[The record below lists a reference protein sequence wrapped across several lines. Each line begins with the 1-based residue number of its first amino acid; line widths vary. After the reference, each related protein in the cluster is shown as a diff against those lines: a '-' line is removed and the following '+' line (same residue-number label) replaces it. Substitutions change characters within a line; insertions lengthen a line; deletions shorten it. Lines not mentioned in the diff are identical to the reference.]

1 MTIEDL
7 ALLFTRGIGSR
18 GASHLVD
25 YFGTAEAL
33 FSASRAEL
41 MEGAGLRADLAE
53 RILRREGMA
62 DAEAEI
68 KYARRNNICIISA
81 TDDDYPE
88 QLRDAVDR
96 PHILFVQGN
105 VEALKCRTLS
115 MVGTREMTPSGLH
128 ACNTLVEGLKGV
140 DNLAIVSGLAYGV
153 DSACHRAALANDIPT
168 IAVVPTVLPE
178 VVPAPHRAL
187 ADEILRKGGAIVSE
201 LHSKTR
207 QNGQLFIARNR
218 IIAGLG
224 MGLVVVESPSLGG
237 SLATADIADSYG
249 RTIMAVPGRLSDMMS
264 FGTNNLI
271 RTGRARLVLTA
282 RDIIADMGWERT
294 LSDVVEEAQSSPVMD
309 NLSPAERLVLDAFTE
324 SAIVDWPS
332 LMSSTGLSMGEL
344 AMATLNL
351 EMAGLIRTLP
361 GKRYEKV

>member
-33 FSASRAEL
+33 FAASRAEL
-41 MEGAGLRADLAE
+41 TEGAGLRADLAE
-53 RILRREGMA
+53 RILGKEGMA

-68 KYARRNNICIISA
+68 RYARRNNICIISA

-105 VEALKCRTLS
+105 VDALRCRTLS
-115 MVGTREMTPSGLH
+115 MVGTREMTPSGGH
-128 ACNTLVEGLKGV
+128 ACNTLVEGLKRV

-168 IAVVPTVLPE
+168 IAVVPSILPE
-178 VVPAPHRAL
+178 VTPAPHRAI
-187 ADEILRKGGAIVSE
+187 ADEIMRKGGALVSE

-207 QNGQLFIARNR
+207 QNGQLFISRNR

-224 MGLVVVESPSLGG
+224 MGLVVVESPASGG
-237 SLATADIADSYG
+237 SLATAEMADSYG
-249 RTIMAVPGRLSDMMS
+249 RTVMAVPGRLSDTMS

-271 RTGRARLVLTA
+271 RSGRARLVLTA
-282 RDIIADMGWERT
+282 DDIIADMGWER
-294 LSDVVEEAQSSPVMD
+294 LLGERVEEAPQTPTD
-309 NLSPAERLVLDAFTE
+309 ENLSPAERLVLEAFSQ

-332 LMSSTGLSMGEL
+332 LMDATGLSMGEL

>member
-33 FSASRAEL
+33 FAASRAEL
-41 MEGAGLRADLAE
+41 TEGAGLRADLAE
-53 RILRREGMA
+53 RILNREGMH

-68 KYARRNNICIISA
+68 KYARRNDICIIAA
-81 TDDDYPE
+81 TDPDYPE
-88 QLRDAVDR
+88 PLRDAVDR

-105 VEALKCRTLS
+105 VDSLKRQTLA

-128 ACNTLVEGLKGV
+128 ACNTLVEGLARV

-168 IAVVPTVLPE
+168 IAVVPSVLPS
-178 VVPAPHRAL
+178 VVPAPHRTL
-187 ADEILRKGGAIVSE
+187 ADEILRKGGALLSE

-218 IIAGLG
+218 IIAGLAL
-224 MGLVVVESPSLGG
+224 GLVVVESPSSGG

-249 RTIMAVPGRLSDMMS
+249 RTIMAVPGRLSDAMS
-264 FGTNNLI
+264 FGSNNLI
-271 RTGRARLVLTA
+271 RSGRARLVLTA
-282 RDIIADMGWERT
+282 QDIIDDMGWMCQTEHPA
-294 LSDVVEEAQSSPVMD
+294 EEPAQPGLD
-309 NLSPAERLVLDAFTE
+309 NLKPEERLVLDTFSK
-324 SAIVDWPS
+324 SAIVDWPM
-332 LMSSTGLSMGEL
+332 LMEATGLSMGEL

-351 EMAGLIRTLP
+351 EMAGLIRSLP
-361 GKRYEKV
+361 GKRYERV

>member
-33 FSASRAEL
+33 FAASRAEL
-41 MEGAGLRADLAE
+41 IEGAGLRADLAE
-53 RILRREGMA
+53 RILNKEGMY

-68 KYARRNNICIISA
+68 KYARRNDICIIAA
-81 TDDDYPE
+81 TDPDYPE
-88 QLRDAVDR
+88 QLRDAADR

-105 VEALKCRTLS
+105 VDSLRRQTLA

-128 ACNTLVEGLKGV
+128 ACNTLVEGLARV

-153 DSACHRAALANDIPT
+153 DSACHRAAIANNIPT
-168 IAVVPTVLPE
+168 IAVVPSVLPA
-178 VVPAPHRAL
+178 VVPAPHRTL
-187 ADEILRKGGAIVSE
+187 ADEILRKGGALLSE

-218 IIAGLG
+218 IIAGLA
-224 MGLVVVESPSLGG
+224 MGVVVVESPSSGG

-249 RTIMAVPGRLSDMMS
+249 RTIMAVPGRLSDTMS
-264 FGTNNLI
+264 FGSNNLI
-271 RTGRARLVLTA
+271 RSGRARLVLTA
-282 RDIIADMGWERT
+282 QDIIDDMGWSCQGEQSAGEAVPP
-294 LSDVVEEAQSSPVMD
+294 SDE
-309 NLSPAERLVLDAFTE
+309 NLTPEERLVLDAFSK
-324 SAIVDWPS
+324 SAIVDWPT
-332 LMSSTGLSMGEL
+332 LMASTGLSMGEL
-344 AMATLNL
+344 AMTTLNL
-351 EMAGLIRTLP
+351 EMAGLIRSLP
-361 GKRYEKV
+361 GKRYERV